1 MSHRRT
7 GRETRVVP
15 PVHVQR
21 WCAVERKL
29 LLDGAVLCVP
39 HDGRLVDTPT
49 QDVGPRLVPLEREY
63 RALEE
68 EEEEKEE
75 GGEEDQPLSSS
86 ARLAGCK
93 SDGRRT
99 SSSTSGGLSCRTTQ
113 CATSRKPTT
122 R

>member
-7 GRETRVVP
+7 GREARVVP

-49 QDVGPRLVPLEREY
+49 QHVGPRLVPLERED

-68 EEEEKEE
+68 EVGGGGE
-75 GGEEDQPLSSS
+75 GG
-86 ARLAGCK
+86 
-93 SDGRRT
+93 
-99 SSSTSGGLSCRTTQ
+99 GGEKRESER
-113 CATSRKPTT
+113 SESVRE
-122 R
+122 RVRVRVRE